1 MLILTERNPESSLY
15 FLGSE
20 ILKIL
25 SEQDNG
31 LFLSEIYTKLSKSI
45 PVGLNRVIL
54 SLDWLFMIGLIV
66 ESKQGKISICI

>member
-31 LFLSEIYTKLSKSI
+31 LFLSEIYTELTQRTSI
-45 PVGLNRVIL
+45 GLNRVIL
-54 SLDWLFMIGLIV
+54 SLDWLFMVGLII
-66 ESKQGKISICI
+66 ESKQGKISLCI

>member
-25 SEQDNG
+25 SDQDEP
-31 LFLSEIYTKLSKSI
+31 LFLSEIHTKLSQNI
-45 PVGLNRVIL
+45 LVGLNRVIL
-54 SLDWLFMIGLIV
+54 TLDWLFMVGLIDG
-66 ESKQGKISICI
+66 SKQGKISLCI

>member
-25 SEQDNG
+25 SEQDSG
-31 LFLSEIYTKLSKSI
+31 LFLSEIYTKLPQSI
-45 PVGLNRVIL
+45 PLGLNRVIL
-54 SLDWLFMIGLIV
+54 SLDWLFMVGLIV
-66 ESKQGKISICI
+66 ESKQGRISLCI

>member
-25 SEQDNG
+25 SEQDSG
-31 LFLSEIYTKLSKSI
+31 LFLSEIYIKLPQNI
-45 PVGLNRVIL
+45 PIGLNRIIL
-54 SLDWLFMIGLIV
+54 SLDWLFMVGLIA
-66 ESKQGKISICI
+66 ESKQGKISLCI

>member
-31 LFLSEIYTKLSKSI
+31 LFLSGIYTELTQKTSI
-45 PVGLNRVIL
+45 GLNRVIL
-54 SLDWLFMIGLIV
+54 SLDWLFMVGLIS
-66 ESKQGKISICI
+66 ESKQGKISLCI